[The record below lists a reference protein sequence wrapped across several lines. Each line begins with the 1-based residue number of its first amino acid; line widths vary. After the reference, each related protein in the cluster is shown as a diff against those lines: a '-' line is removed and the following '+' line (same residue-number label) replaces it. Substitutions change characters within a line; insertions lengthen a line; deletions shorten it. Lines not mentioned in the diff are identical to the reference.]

1 MGCPTSLW
9 PTSYHSCKGHMKS
22 PAPPLLPMEGGE
34 LPVKEQR
41 ASVVFSAAPASSA
54 QPRACTAP
62 PTTSHQISGRLW
74 QPSLLPRCPPAWA
87 PPILLRSSVSRCQE
101 GRSVRS
107 ALRALRCPTAA
118 DLSGLLGGR
127 GRRGGHTQ
135 DVAAPLFPHCFQ
147 VSICPH
153 LRKSSVSKTQGRSCG
168 YSGASSSV
176 GFLPLVWAS
185 LSSSWSPEPPASL
198 SPLPAFLRY
207 RLGVTPVLS

>member
-1 MGCPTSLW
+1 
-9 PTSYHSCKGHMKS
+9 MKS

-41 ASVVFSAAPASSA
+41 ASVVFSAAPLPPLNPEPA
-54 QPRACTAP
+54 QPLP
-62 PTTSHQISGRLW
+62 PLPIRSPAGSGSHRCFPGVPLRG
-74 QPSLLPRCPPAWA
+74 LLPSF
-87 PPILLRSSVSRCQE
+87 SSGPQSA
-101 GRSVRS
+101 GVRKD
-107 ALRALRCPTAA
+107 ALRALRCASPTAA